1 MNDRPDAAELL
12 VIARETLLARLL
24 PALPEESRYDA
35 LMIANAMAIAA
46 RELETGDVVEQSELA
61 RLNAL
66 YAESGNDVSGN
77 ALHSTLVDYN
87 RRLAADIR
95 SGRFD
100 DKQRMALLDHL
111 EKTAIDKLAVANP
124 KALKS

>member
-1 MNDRPDAAELL
+1 
-12 VIARETLLARLL
+12 
-24 PALPEESRYDA
+24 
-35 LMIANAMAIAA
+35 MIANAMAIAA
-46 RELETGDVVEQSELA
+46 RELEAGNVAAQSELA

-66 YAESGNDVSGN
+66 YAESGTDISGN
-77 ALHSTLVDYN
+77 TLHSTLIDYN

-95 SGRFD
+95 DGRFD

-111 EKTAIDKLAVANP
+111 EKTAIDKVAVANP

>member
-12 VIARETLLARLL
+12 AIARETLLGRLL
-24 PALPEESRYDA
+24 TALPEESRYDA

-46 RELETGDVVEQSELA
+46 RELEAGDIAEQSELA

-66 YAESGNDVSGN
+66 YAESSNDVSGN

-95 SGRFD
+95 DGRFD
-100 DKQRMALLDHL
+100 DKLRVALLDHL
-111 EKTAIDKLAVANP
+111 EKTAVDKLAVANP